1 MQPWVYCSACERLV
15 PGKPPCSRE
24 VDTGCEKAMWSPVLA
39 SFLAVV
45 AGHLMVIFELS
56 SGVQREKSSHKY
68 SSTIE
73 EGLPLFVE
81 RLGPM
86 L

>member
-56 SGVQREKSSHKY
+56 SGAAI
-68 SSTIE
+68 STHPQLRR
-73 EGLPLFVE
+73 GCHSL
-81 RLGPM
+81 
-86 L
+86 